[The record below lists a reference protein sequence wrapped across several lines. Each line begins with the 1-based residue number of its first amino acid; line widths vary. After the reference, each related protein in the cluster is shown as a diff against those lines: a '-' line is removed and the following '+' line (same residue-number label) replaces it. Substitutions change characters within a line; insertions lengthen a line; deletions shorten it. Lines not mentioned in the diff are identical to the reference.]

1 MFFSA
6 VRTAAFAALLILLC
20 SCANT
25 RGQSVPDEREE
36 LENRLSRQTRELE
49 VRLSE
54 IEYQVSDLKREFR
67 FTQEQVAALQ
77 GQSGRMGLDNQASLN
92 ELRGR
97 VKSVEDELKRATAI
111 IMEEIRKLEKTR
123 SQRAPARAG
132 EVMRGYEH
140 TVQSGETLSTIA
152 RKYGASVPAI
162 TEANGM
168 SDPNAIR
175 VGQTIFVPAP

>member
-6 VRTAAFAALLILLC
+6 ARGAALAALVGLLC

-25 RGQSVPDEREE
+25 RGKSAADERVE

-67 FTQEQVAALQ
+67 FTQEQVSAIQ
-77 GQSGRMGLDNQASLN
+77 GQSGRMGLDSQASLN

-97 VKSVEDELKRATAI
+97 GKSLEAELKRATTI
-111 IMEEIRKLEKTR
+111 IMEEIRKLEKAR
-123 SQRAPARAG
+123 AQRPPTRAG

-140 TVQSGETLSTIA
+140 TVQSGESLSTIA
-152 RKYGASVPAI
+152 RKYGTTIPAI